1 MYLKL
6 CLRINS
12 ETEYGSNRTNQVI
25 DQVTAIMQNKYL
37 IIYTYTLFNII
48 FLLTCYKCQNGSV
61 TAEMFGWLKMVFGVR
76 CLGRLCVVLETPV
89 SKTLSPFFPVN
100 KVVGLN
106 LGHSVCTPMH
116 CY

>member
-25 DQVTAIMQNKYL
+25 DQVTAILQNKYL

-61 TAEMFGWLKMVFGVR
+61 TAGDVWLVEDGIWR
-76 CLGRLCVVLETPV
+76 
-89 SKTLSPFFPVN
+89 SLSGKAVCSVGDPCIQDFKPFF
-100 KVVGLN
+100 
-106 LGHSVCTPMH
+106 SC
-116 CY
+116 